1 MVNAF
6 LPMANLCHTKLT
18 QLVSGYLAVVEE
30 MDESPL
36 SKLMCGKERKY

>member
-1 MVNAF
+1 MANAF
-6 LPMANLCHTKLT
+6 LPMANLCRTRLT